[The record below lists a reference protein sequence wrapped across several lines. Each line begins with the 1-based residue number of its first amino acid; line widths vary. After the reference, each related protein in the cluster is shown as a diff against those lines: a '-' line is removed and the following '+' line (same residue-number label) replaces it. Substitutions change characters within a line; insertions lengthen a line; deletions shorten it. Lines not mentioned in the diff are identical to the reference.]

1 MQNYNIIRFFA
12 LLKKLKLQSMDK
24 TTILWAD
31 DEIDLLKPHILFLQ
45 QKGYDVI
52 TANSGSDAIDL
63 VREQHF
69 DIVFLD
75 EQMPG
80 VSGIE
85 ALEVIKREF
94 PSLPVV
100 MITKSEE
107 ERIME
112 DAIGSNIADYLI
124 KPVNPNQ
131 ILLSLKRNLENKKLR
146 DEKSTMSYQQ
156 EFRKI
161 AMKINNNLDFNEW
174 ADVYKNL
181 VRWEL
186 ELQKTTDEGIK
197 GILADQKQE
206 ADAIFTRYVER
217 NYVDWIQGRAEKPVM
232 SHTLVRDKVLPALTD
247 DNRPLFFIV
256 IDNLRYDQW
265 KAIQP
270 IIEQYFRVAS
280 DDVYYSILPTTTQ
293 YARNALFAG
302 LMPLEIRRRYPKWW
316 IDEED
321 ERTKNQFEGELFGEQ
336 LKRFGK
342 NIKYS
347 YNKVLN
353 LQAGKKLYEQM
364 SNLMQNKIN
373 VIVYNF
379 VDMLSH
385 ARTEMEIIRELADDE
400 EAYRSLMYSWFEHS
414 SLLDMMRFISDKG
427 CDMVITT
434 DHGSTYV
441 KNPVRILGDREVNT
455 NLRYKYGKNL
465 KYNPKEVFE
474 VKDPE
479 KIFLPRVNLSTS
491 YVFAGSGDFFA
502 YPNNY
507 NYYVGYY
514 RNTFQHGG
522 ISMSEMLIPV
532 VVLNAKR

>member
-1 MQNYNIIRFFA
+1 
-12 LLKKLKLQSMDK
+12 MD

-31 DEIDLLKPHILFLQ
+31 DEIDLLKPHILFLE
-45 QKGYDVI
+45 QKGYEVV

-63 VREQHF
+63 VRERHF

-85 ALEVIKREF
+85 ALEVIKREY
-94 PSLPVV
+94 PNLPVV

-107 ERIME
+107 ETIME
-112 DAIGSNIADYLI
+112 SAIGSDIADYLI

-131 ILLSLKRNLENKKLR
+131 ILLSLKRNLEHRQLR
-146 DEKSTMSYQQ
+146 DEKSTLNYQQ
-156 EFRKI
+156 EFRNI
-161 AMKINNNLDFNEW
+161 AMELGNKLNYNEW
-174 ADVYKNL
+174 ILLYKKL

-186 ELQKTTDEGIK
+186 ELQKSTDEGIK
-197 GILADQKQE
+197 QILADQKQE
-206 ADAIFTRYVER
+206 ADAKFTRFVEH
-217 NYVDWIQGRAEKPVM
+217 NYIDWIQGKADKPVM
-232 SHTLVRDKVLPALTD
+232 SHTLVRDKVLPRLD
-247 DNRPLFFIV
+247 DNDRPLFLVV

-270 IIEQYFRVAS
+270 ILENYFRVES
-280 DDVYYSILPTTTQ
+280 DDIYYSILPTSTQ
-293 YARNALFAG
+293 YARNSLFAG

-316 IDEED
+316 VDEEE

-336 LKRFGK
+336 LKRYGK
-342 NIKYS
+342 NVKYS

-353 LQAGKKLYEQM
+353 LQAGKRLCEQLP
-364 SNLMQNKIN
+364 NLMQNKVNI
-373 VIVYNF
+373 IVYNF

-414 SLLDMMRFISDKG
+414 SLLDMMRFIADKH
-427 CDMVITT
+427 CQMIVTT
-434 DHGSTYV
+434 DHGSAYV
-441 KNPVRILGDREVNT
+441 KNPVKILGDREVNT

-479 KIFLPRVNLSTS
+479 KIFLPRPNLSTA

-507 NYYVGYY
+507 NYYVSYY

-532 VVLNAKR
+532 ITLSSKR

>member
-1 MQNYNIIRFFA
+1 
-12 LLKKLKLQSMDK
+12 MD

-31 DEIDLLKPHILFLQ
+31 DEIDLLKPHIIFLE
-45 QKGYDVI
+45 QKGYEVI

-63 VREQHF
+63 VRERHF

-85 ALEVIKREF
+85 ALEVIKREY
-94 PSLPVV
+94 PNLPVV

-146 DEKSTMSYQQ
+146 EEKSSMGYQQ
-156 EFRKI
+156 EFRQI
-161 AMKINNNLDFNEW
+161 SMELNNNLSFVEW
-174 ADVYKNL
+174 VELYKKL
-181 VRWEL
+181 VRWEI
-186 ELQKTTDEGIK
+186 ELQKSSDGGIK
-197 GILADQKQE
+197 SILANQKQE
-206 ADAIFTRYVER
+206 ADSNFTRFVER
-217 NYVDWIQGRAEKPVM
+217 NYVNWIQGRSEKPVM
-232 SHTLVRDKVLPALTD
+232 SHTLVRDKVLPRLTD
-247 DNRPLFFIV
+247 DDKPLFLIV

-270 IIEQYFRVAS
+270 LIENDFRVIS
-280 DDVYYSILPTTTQ
+280 DDVYFSILPTTTQ

-302 LMPLEIRRRYPKWW
+302 LMPLEIKRRYPKYWLDE
-316 IDEED
+316 DEEG
-321 ERTKNQFEGELFGEQ
+321 TKNQFEGELFGEQ

-342 NIKYS
+342 NIRYS

-373 VIVYNF
+373 IIVYNF

>member
-1 MQNYNIIRFFA
+1 ME
-12 LLKKLKLQSMDK
+12 K

-31 DEIDLLKPHILFLQ
+31 DEIDLLKPHIMFLE
-45 QKGYDVI
+45 QKGYEVV

-63 VREQHF
+63 VRERPF

-85 ALEVIKREF
+85 ALEVIKREH
-94 PSLPVV
+94 PHLPVV

-112 DAIGSNIADYLI
+112 DAIGSDIADYLI

-131 ILLSLKRNLENKKLR
+131 ILLSLKRNLENRKLR
-146 DEKSTMSYQQ
+146 DEKSTMNYQQ
-156 EFRKI
+156 EFRNI
-161 AMKINNNLDFNEW
+161 AMELGNNLNYDEW
-174 ADVYKNL
+174 IVLYKKL
-181 VRWEL
+181 VRWEI
-186 ELQKTTDEGIK
+186 ELQKSTDEGIK
-197 GILADQKQE
+197 QILANQKQE
-206 ADAIFTRYVER
+206 ADALYTRFVER
-217 NYVDWIQGRAEKPVM
+217 NYVDWIQGKADKPVM
-232 SHTLVRDKVLPALTD
+232 SHTLVRDKVLPRLEEND
-247 DNRPLFFIV
+247 RPLFFIV

-270 IIEQYFRVAS
+270 LLENYFRVDA
-280 DDVYYSILPTTTQ
+280 DDVYYSILPTSTQ
-293 YARNALFAG
+293 YARNSLFAG

-316 IDEED
+316 VDEED
-321 ERTKNQFEGELFGEQ
+321 EGTKNQFEGELFGEQ
-336 LKRFGK
+336 LKRYGK

-364 SNLMQNKIN
+364 SNLMQNKVNI
-373 VIVYNF
+373 IVYNF

-414 SLLDMMRFISDKG
+414 SLFDMMRFIADKH
-427 CDMVITT
+427 CDMIITT
-434 DHGSTYV
+434 DHGSAYV
-441 KNPVRILGDREVNT
+441 KNPVKILGDREVNT

-479 KIFLPRVNLSTS
+479 KIFLPRPNLSTA

-507 NYYVGYY
+507 NYYVSYY

-532 VVLNAKR
+532 ISLSSKR

>member
-1 MQNYNIIRFFA
+1 MYRP
-12 LLKKLKLQSMDK
+12 
-24 TTILWAD
+24 TILWAD
-31 DEIDLLKPHILFLQ
+31 DEIDILRPHILFLQ
-45 QKGYDVI
+45 NKGYDVE
-52 TANSGSDAIDL
+52 TVDNGSDA
-63 VREQHF
+63 VRLAKEKHF

-80 VSGIE
+80 ISGVE
-85 ALEVIKREF
+85 ALEMIKRDF
-94 PSLPVV
+94 PNLPIV

-131 ILLSLKRNLENKKLR
+131 ILLSLKRILDNQKLSN
-146 DEKSTMSYQQ
+146 EKSTSKYQQ
-156 EFRKI
+156 EFRQI
-161 AMKINNNLDFNEW
+161 GIDINNNPDFAQW
-174 ADVYKNL
+174 CLIYKNL

-186 ELQKTTDEGIK
+186 ELEKSSDQSIK
-197 GILADQKQE
+197 EILASQKNE
-206 ADAIFTRYVER
+206 ANTQFTRFIER
-217 NYVDWIQGRAEKPVM
+217 NYVDWIQGRSNSKPTM
-232 SHTLVRDKVLPALTD
+232 SHTLVRDKVLPLID
-247 DNRPLFFIV
+247 SNDKPVFFIM

-270 IIEQYFRVAS
+270 LIEKYFHVVT
-280 DDVYYSILPTTTQ
+280 DDIYCSILPTSTQ
-293 YARNALFAG
+293 YARNSIFAG
-302 LMPLEIRRRYPKWW
+302 LMPSDIRERFPQYW

-321 ERTKNQFEGELFGEQ
+321 EGTKNQFEEQLLGEQ
-336 LKRFGK
+336 LRRFGK

-353 LQAGKKLYEQM
+353 VASGKKLLEQM
-364 SNLMQNKIN
+364 SNLMNYKLN

-385 ARTEMEIIRELADDE
+385 ARTEMEIIRELASDE
-400 EAYRSLMYSWFEHS
+400 EAYRSLMLSWFEHS
-414 SLLDMMRFISDKG
+414 SLFDMMKFIAEKG
-427 CDMVITT
+427 ADMVVST
-434 DHGSTYV
+434 DHGSVWV
-441 KNPVRILGDREVNT
+441 KNPIKILGDREVNT
-455 NLRYKYGKNL
+455 NLRYKYGKSL

-474 VKDPE
+474 IRNPE
-479 KIFLPRVNLSTS
+479 TIFLPRINVSTS
-491 YVFAGSGDFFA
+491 YVFAGDSDFFA

-522 ISMSEMLIPV
+522 ISMSEMLIPAIH
-532 VVLNAKR
+532 LTSK

>member
-1 MQNYNIIRFFA
+1 MYRP
-12 LLKKLKLQSMDK
+12 
-24 TTILWAD
+24 TILWAD
-31 DEIDLLKPHILFLQ
+31 DEIDILRPHILFLQ
-45 QKGYDVI
+45 NKGYDVE
-52 TANSGSDAIDL
+52 NVDNGSDA
-63 VREQHF
+63 VRLAKEKHF

-80 VSGIE
+80 ISGVE
-85 ALEVIKREF
+85 ALEMIKRDF
-94 PSLPVV
+94 PNLPIV

-131 ILLSLKRNLENKKLR
+131 ILLSLKRILDNQKLSN
-146 DEKSTMSYQQ
+146 EKSTSKYQQ
-156 EFRKI
+156 EFRQI
-161 AMKINNNLDFNEW
+161 GIDINNNPDFMQW
-174 ADVYKNL
+174 CLIYKNL

-186 ELQKTTDEGIK
+186 ELEKSSDQSIK
-197 GILADQKQE
+197 EILASQKNE
-206 ADAIFTRYVER
+206 ANTLFTRFIER
-217 NYVDWIQGRAEKPVM
+217 NYVDWIQGRSNNKPTM
-232 SHTLVRDKVLPALTD
+232 SHTLVRDKVLPLID
-247 DNRPLFFIV
+247 SNDKPVFFIM

-270 IIEQYFRVAS
+270 LIEKYFHIVT
-280 DDVYYSILPTTTQ
+280 DDIYCSILPTSTQ
-293 YARNALFAG
+293 YARNSIFAG
-302 LMPLEIRRRYPKWW
+302 LMPSDIRKRFPQYW

-321 ERTKNQFEGELFGEQ
+321 EGTKNQFEEQLLGEQ
-336 LKRFGK
+336 LRRFGK

-353 LQAGKKLYEQM
+353 VASGKKLLEQM
-364 SNLMQNKIN
+364 SNLMNYKLN

-385 ARTEMEIIRELADDE
+385 ARTEMEIIRELASDE
-400 EAYRSLMYSWFEHS
+400 EAYRSLMLSWFEHS
-414 SLLDMMRFISDKG
+414 SLFDMMKFIAEKG
-427 CDMVITT
+427 ADMVVST
-434 DHGSTYV
+434 DHGSVWV
-441 KNPVRILGDREVNT
+441 KNPIKILGDREVNT
-455 NLRYKYGKNL
+455 NLRYKYGRSL

-474 VKDPE
+474 IRDPE
-479 KIFLPRVNLSTS
+479 TIFLPRINVSTS
-491 YVFAGSGDFFA
+491 YVFAGDSDFFA

-522 ISMSEMLIPV
+522 ISMSEMLIPAIH
-532 VVLNAKR
+532 LTSK

>member
-1 MQNYNIIRFFA
+1 
-12 LLKKLKLQSMDK
+12 MDR

-31 DEIDLLKPHILFLQ
+31 DEIDLLKPHIMFLE
-45 QKGYDVI
+45 QKGYEVV

-63 VREQHF
+63 VRERPF

-85 ALEVIKREF
+85 ALEVIKREY
-94 PSLPVV
+94 PNLPVV

-107 ERIME
+107 ETIME
-112 DAIGSNIADYLI
+112 SAIGSNIADYLI

-131 ILLSLKRNLENKKLR
+131 ILLSLKRNLENRKLR

-156 EFRKI
+156 EFRQI
-161 AMKINNNLDFNEW
+161 AMELNNNLNYDEW
-174 ADVYKNL
+174 IALYKKL
-181 VRWEL
+181 VRWEI
-186 ELQKTTDEGIK
+186 ELQKSTDEGIQQ
-197 GILADQKQE
+197 ILADQKQE
-206 ADAIFTRYVER
+206 ADTLFTRFVER
-217 NYVDWIQGRAEKPVM
+217 NYVDWIQGKKDKPVM
-232 SHTLVRDKVLPALTD
+232 SHTLVRDKVLPHLD
-247 DNRPLFFIV
+247 DSEKPLFLIV

-265 KAIQP
+265 KVIQP
-270 IIEQYFRVAS
+270 ILENYFRVDA
-280 DDVYYSILPTTTQ
+280 DDVYYSILPTSTQ
-293 YARNALFAG
+293 YARNSLFAG

-316 IDEED
+316 VDEE
-321 ERTKNQFEGELFGEQ
+321 EEGTKNQFEGELFGEQ
-336 LKRFGK
+336 LKRYGK

-353 LQAGKKLYEQM
+353 LHAGKKLYEQM

-373 VIVYNF
+373 IIVYNF

-400 EAYRSLMYSWFEHS
+400 KAYRSLMYSWFEHS
-414 SLLDMMRFISDKG
+414 SLLDMMRFIADKG
-427 CDMVITT
+427 CNMVVTT

-441 KNPVRILGDREVNT
+441 KNPVNT

-474 VKDPE
+474 VKAPE
-479 KIFLPRVNLSTS
+479 IVSLPRINLSTT

-507 NYYVGYY
+507 NYYVSYY

-522 ISMSEMLIPV
+522 ISMNEMLIPV
-532 VVLNAKR
+532 ISLSSKR

>member
-1 MQNYNIIRFFA
+1 ME
-12 LLKKLKLQSMDK
+12 K

-31 DEIDLLKPHILFLQ
+31 DEIDLLKPHIMFLE
-45 QKGYDVI
+45 QKGYEVV

-63 VREQHF
+63 VRDRQF

-85 ALEVIKREF
+85 ALEAIKRLY
-94 PSLPVV
+94 PNLPVV

-107 ERIME
+107 ETIME
-112 DAIGSNIADYLI
+112 SAIGSNIADYLI

-131 ILLSLKRNLENKKLR
+131 ILLSLKRNLEKKKLR
-146 DEKSTMSYQQ
+146 DEKSSMGYQQ

-161 AMKINNNLDFNEW
+161 SMDINNNLNFDEW
-174 ADVYKNL
+174 VDLYKNL

-186 ELQKTTDEGIK
+186 ELQTSTDESIK
-197 GILADQKQE
+197 TILADQKQD
-206 ADAIFTRYVER
+206 ADQIFSRYIER
-217 NYVDWIQGRAEKPVM
+217 HYIDWIQGKSEKPVM
-232 SHTLVRDKVLPALTD
+232 SHTLVRDKVLPRLTD
-247 DNRPLFFIV
+247 DEKPLFLVV

-270 IIEQYFRVAS
+270 IIENHFRVEA

-293 YARNALFAG
+293 YARNSLFAG
-302 LMPLEIRRRYPKWW
+302 LMPLEIRRRFPKYW

-321 ERTKNQFEGELFGEQ
+321 EGTKNQFEGELFGEQ

-373 VIVYNF
+373 IIVYNF

-414 SLLDMMRFISDKG
+414 SLLDMMRFIADKG
-427 CDMVITT
+427 CDMIVTT
-434 DHGSTYV
+434 DHGSTFV
-441 KNPVRILGDREVNT
+441 KDPVKILGDREVNT

-465 KYNPKEVFE
+465 KYNAKEVFE

-479 KIFLPRVNLSTS
+479 KIFLPKVNLSTS
-491 YVFAGSGDFFA
+491 YVFARPNDFFA

-507 NYYVGYY
+507 NYYVSYY

-532 VVLNAKR
+532 AYMTAKR